1 MFFKRP
7 ADSYDVPCLHLITD
21 PLPMRSTPGFRIRRA
36 LALSPLLAVAVHA
49 APALAQGWPAKPIK
63 LVVPF
68 PPGGA
73 TDVVA
78 RAMAERL
85 QARLGQAVI
94 VDNRPGASTVIGA
107 AAVAKAA
114 ADGYTLLLSGSS
126 TYSVVP
132 ALKAQL
138 PYDPRKDLALVA
150 IVARAPLVLVAGP
163 ATTVKTVAE
172 LVALAKGKPGD
183 LSYPTFG
190 PGSAPHLAGEI
201 FSYETGVKMLPVPYK
216 GSAAAAMAV
225 VGGEVSVAFDTIAS
239 AAPHIRSGKLRA
251 LAVVDAVRASAL
263 PDVPTLAE
271 LKYPKATFEAWYG
284 VAAPGGT
291 PQPVLQAVSRELA
304 AVLALPDVKEKLLTV
319 GVEPAFSDAAAFAS
333 KVQLE
338 TMAYAA
344 VGKRVNISMD

>member
-1 MFFKRP
+1 MHSPSGSR
-7 ADSYDVPCLHLITD
+7 LRRLLIV
-21 PLPMRSTPGFRIRRA
+21 
-36 LALSPLLAVAVHA
+36 SPLLATALYA
-49 APALAQGWPAKPIK
+49 APAFAQAWPSKPIK

-78 RAMAERL
+78 RALGERL
-85 QARLGQAVI
+85 QARLGQTVI
-94 VDNRPGASTVIGA
+94 IDNRPGASTVIGA
-107 AAVAKAA
+107 AAVAKAP
-114 ADGYTLLLSGSS
+114 ADGHTLLLSGSS

-138 PYDPRKDLALVA
+138 PYDPKKDLALVA

-163 ATTVKTVAE
+163 ATPVKSLGE
-172 LVALAKGKPGD
+172 LIALAKNKPGD
-183 LSYPTFG
+183 LTYPTFG

-201 FSYETGVKMLPVPYK
+201 FSYEAGVKMMPVPYK

-251 LAVVDAVRASAL
+251 LAVVDSVRASSL
-263 PDVPTLAE
+263 PEVPTLAE
-271 LKYPKATFEAWYG
+271 LKLPKATFEAWYG

-304 AVLALPDVKEKLLTV
+304 AVMALPEVKEKLLAV
-319 GVEPAFSDAAAFAS
+319 GVEPAFGDAGAFAS
-333 KVQLE
+333 KVQAE
-338 TMAYAA
+338 TSIYAA
-344 VGKRVNISMD
+344 VGKRVNITMD